1 MSKEEGR
8 KEEKAKTGKKKG
20 RWNEEMPSVKP
31 FQGYALFYIFL
42 N

>member
-20 RWNEEMPSVKP
+20 RWNEEMHSVKH
-31 FQGYALFYIFL
+31 FQGYALFHIFL